1 MINFFINGY
10 KLDFVKGG
18 EENTQKKTVW
28 MKQAYSKCSFIKT
41 TAHKNDNLFKK
52 AF

>member
-1 MINFFINGY
+1 MNGY

-18 EENTQKKTVW
+18 VENTQKALFEWNKP
-28 MKQAYSKCSFIKT
+28 SKCSFIKT